1 MPAPAPP
8 LAPLPLPKPQPMLPV
23 AKALAPSPSPLQV
36 QSQARGRA
44 RAQPAVRATSKKRLD
59 DALAAGFVRL
69 LNAGHVQEA
78 DSAASGTDGRYD
90 PKPGDFAVGVV
101 VSGTEARLDV
111 AVGADRLATLLAKE
125 LLPLDRDSD
134 GTPMRQALPRPGSV
148 GVMAGPDIDGEE
160 AAVREQKRGSRTL
173 VAPGTVVFAEV
184 LGRTLS
190 GRPLLSARR
199 LFRRLA
205 WHRARQVNC
214 SRFRHWFSSD
224 SSLVKI
230 AVSKVL
236 GVDAMIRA
244 CSILSDRL
252 CNLTSQLR
260 SKFTSGIPG
269 DYSQK
274 LRQGSLFPPPSA
286 IHGLRA
292 FLPKF
297 ELMDRITSFTDLKS
311 KVGCSIRVCI
321 VKLDED
327 TNGLVISEKKAWEMT
342 YLKEGTL
349 LQGTV
354 RKIFPYGAQ
363 VRIAGTNRSGLLH
376 MSNISR
382 GRVLSVSDILKI
394 DDEVKVIVIKSNV
407 PDKIALS
414 IADLE
419 SAPGL
424 FLSDR
429 EKVFSEAEEM
439 AKRYREQLPV
449 ISQSTTL
456 DDGLPGEMLPFDD
469 EAKLYAN
476 WKWFKF
482 LHHNRPGDSN
492 RDLP

>member
-1 MPAPAPP
+1 MPTPAPA
-8 LAPLPLPKPQPMLPV
+8 LPFVPKPQPILHV
-23 AKALAPSPSPLQV
+23 AKALVPSPRQTQP
-36 QSQARGRA
+36 QARGRGLP
-44 RAQPAVRATSKKRLD
+44 QPVNCANSKRLD
-59 DALAAGFVRL
+59 DALSAGFVRL
-69 LNAGHVQEA
+69 LNAGQVQDA
-78 DSAASGTDGRYD
+78 DSASGTCRRYD

-111 AVGADRLATLLAKE
+111 AVGADRLATLLSKE
-125 LLPLDRDSD
+125 LLPLDRDSSD
-134 GTPMRQALPRPGSV
+134 PPTRQALPRLGSI
-148 GVMAGPDIDGEE
+148 GVVAGPSVDDD
-160 AAVREQKRGSRTL
+160 RQKRGSRTL

-205 WHRARQVNC
+205 WHRARQVE
-214 SRFRHWFSSD
+214 F
-224 SSLVKI
+224 
-230 AVSKVL
+230 
-236 GVDAMIRA
+236 
-244 CSILSDRL
+244 
-252 CNLTSQLR
+252 CNSTSQLR
-260 SKFTSGIPG
+260 PTSL
-269 DYSQK
+269 Q
-274 LRQGSLFPPPSA
+274 
-286 IHGLRA
+286 GLRA

-297 ELMDRITSFTDLKS
+297 ELVDRISSFTDLKN

-321 VKLDED
+321 ARLDEE
-327 TNGLVISEKKAWEMT
+327 TNDLIISEKKAWEMT

-354 RKIFPYGAQ
+354 CKIFPYGAR

-376 MSNISR
+376 ISNISR
-382 GRVLSVSDILKI
+382 GNVLSVSDILKI

-407 PDKIALS
+407 PDKIAVS

-449 ISQSTTL
+449 TPQNPIL
-456 DDGLPGEMLPFDD
+456 DDGLPGEKLPFDN
-469 EAKLYAN
+469 ETKLYAN
-476 WKWFKF
+476 WQWFKF
-482 LHHNRPGDSN
+482 LHHS
-492 RDLP
+492 

>member
-8 LAPLPLPKPQPMLPV
+8 LAPLPKPQPILPV
-23 AKALAPSPSPLQV
+23 AKALAPSPLQV

-44 RAQPAVRATSKKRLD
+44 RAHPAVRASSKRLD

-78 DSAASGTDGRYD
+78 DSASGTDGRYD

-111 AVGADRLATLLAKE
+111 AVGADRLATLLSKE
-125 LLPLDRDSD
+125 LLPLDRNSAN
-134 GTPMRQALPRPGSV
+134 TPMRQALPRPGSV
-148 GVMAGPDIDGEE
+148 GVMAGPDIDDDEE
-160 AAVREQKRGSRTL
+160 VRKQERGSRTL

-205 WHRARQVNC
+205 WHRARQIMQL
-214 SRFRHWFSSD
+214 D
-224 SSLVKI
+224 EPIEVKI
-230 AVSKVL
+230 YEWNTGGL
-236 GVDAMIRA
+236 
-244 CSILSDRL
+244 
-252 CNLTSQLR
+252 LTR
-260 SKFTSGIPG
+260 IE
-269 DYSQK
+269 
-274 LRQGSLFPPPSA
+274 
-286 IHGLRA
+286 GLRA

-297 ELMDRITSFTDLKS
+297 ELMDRISSFTDLKS

-327 TNGLVISEKKAWEMT
+327 TNALIISEKKAWEMT

-354 RKIFPYGAQ
+354 RKIFQYGAQ

-376 MSNISR
+376 ISNISR

-394 DDEVKVIVIKSNV
+394 DGEVKVIVIKSNV

-449 ISQSTTL
+449 ISQNTTL

-482 LHHNRPGDSN
+482 LHHNRPADNN